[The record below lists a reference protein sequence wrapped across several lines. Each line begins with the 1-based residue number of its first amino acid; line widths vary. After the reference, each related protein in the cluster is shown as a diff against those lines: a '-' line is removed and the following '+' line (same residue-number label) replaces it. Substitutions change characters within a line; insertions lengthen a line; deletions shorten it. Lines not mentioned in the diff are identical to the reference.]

1 MTRPATT
8 KPANDNFL
16 QADVATVLADIDALL
31 AAYPELAEDEDL
43 RRDMLEGSTAAY
55 DVLTRLV
62 NIERDADSMGKA
74 VAARVSDLQARKARA
89 EKRKDMART
98 LMLRVMQ
105 TAGIKKAPL
114 VEATVSVS
122 KGRDSVEIVDETA
135 VPPRFLKVVKT
146 PDRTL
151 IKAALDAGKTVR
163 GAEIKTGQPTISV
176 RVA

>member
-1 MTRPATT
+1 M

-16 QADVATVLADIDALL
+16 QADVANVLADIDGLL

-62 NIERDADSMGKA
+62 AIEREADAMAKA
-74 VAARVSDLQARKARA
+74 IASRVADLQARRQRA
-89 EKRKDMART
+89 ERRKDMARG

-105 TAGIKKAPL
+105 AADIKKAPL
-114 VEATVSVS
+114 VEATVSVT
-122 KGRDSVEIVDETA
+122 KGRDSVEVTDESKL
-135 VPPRFLKVVKT
+135 PDNVVRVVRT
-146 PDRTL
+146 PDKGL
-151 IKAALDAGKTVR
+151 IREALAVGEVP
-163 GAEIKTGQPTISV
+163 GARMKTGEPTITV

>member
-1 MTRPATT
+1 M
-8 KPANDNFL
+8 NQNHL
-16 QADVATVLADIDALL
+16 QADVANALADIDALL

-62 NIERDADSMGKA
+62 NIEREGDSMSKA
-74 VAARVSDLQARKARA
+74 VAGRISDLQARKQRA

-105 TAGIKKAPL
+105 AAGIKKAPL

-122 KGRDSVEIVDETA
+122 KGRDSVEVTDVDALDDEYVRVERVPDKKALLDIVKGCGE
-135 VPPRFLKVVKT
+135 VPGARLKVGE
-146 PDRTL
+146 PTL
-151 IKAALDAGKTVR
+151 TVR
-163 GAEIKTGQPTISV
+163 A
-176 RVA
+176 A

>member
-1 MTRPATT
+1 MA

-16 QADVATVLADIDALL
+16 QADVANVLADIDALMD
-31 AAYPELAEDEDL
+31 AYPELAGDEEL

-105 TAGIKKAPL
+105 AAGIQKAPL

-122 KGRDSVEIVDETA
+122 KGRAGVDVVDVDALPEACVKVERVPDKRRIMELLATGPVAGA
-135 VPPRFLKVVKT
+135 VLREAT
-146 PDRTL
+146 P
-151 IKAALDAGKTVR
+151 TV
-163 GAEIKTGQPTISV
+163 TV